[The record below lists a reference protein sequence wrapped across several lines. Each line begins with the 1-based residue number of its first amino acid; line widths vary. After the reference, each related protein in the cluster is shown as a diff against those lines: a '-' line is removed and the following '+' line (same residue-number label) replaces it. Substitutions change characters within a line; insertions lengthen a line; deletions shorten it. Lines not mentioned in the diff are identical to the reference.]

1 MEGADTSHVR
11 GHRIVYGKER
21 LVFTTLRAV
30 VRGFSRTFVPA
41 AFVVRGGI
49 VVCLAVVGAVI
60 SGFTQPLRE
69 EDVCRGVVW
78 NRMDIH
84 SVGRGVATRNER

>member
-1 MEGADTSHVR
+1 MKIKKQNLLLLAS
-11 GHRIVYGKER
+11 
-21 LVFTTLRAV
+21 LVWMIA
-30 VRGFSRTFVPA
+30 
-41 AFVVRGGI
+41 
-49 VVCLAVVGAVI
+49 GAVI

-69 EDVCRGVVW
+69 KDVCRGVVW